1 MTFICFIT
9 AKRPLER
16 QDGGLIITIEHFN
29 GIKLCLWCSIWCDLF
44 LMLNCGVLFSEHFWL
59 CVISCYFYQGTRTW
73 LNEVFVFFLR
83 ALSDVYW
90 IFYLFRVREQD
101 VDIDLNWVI
110 FVLNDVWIESSFK
123 YFSRAGGAA
132 LVLFLQHSE

>member
-1 MTFICFIT
+1 MFYMMWSVFDVKLRGFVFW
-9 AKRPLER
+9 AL
-16 QDGGLIITIEHFN
+16 LIV
-29 GIKLCLWCSIWCDLF
+29 CDFMLF
-44 LMLNCGVLFSEHFWL
+44 LPRHQDLTEWGL
-59 CVISCYFYQGTRTW
+59 CV
-73 LNEVFVFFLR
+73 FLR